1 MDKSTRPRVRK
12 QKILFFLLGICLLSF
27 AGFGYPL
34 EGYAQEA
41 IRLPEAQRMYG
52 FAAFVSA
59 YQHAMG
65 GEIEKALN
73 KLERAIKLDPYM
85 VDYYL
90 LKGYCLYT
98 LGKYEEAAKNL
109 GFYLEVRDKDT
120 FARSFMEDIRKKE
133 RYVREALAKG
143 VQINEIIL
151 SDIFNIWTKLGISPI
166 RKFFPYM
173 PTKPASLGDE
183 LVFADEIKGKLYIYR
198 KALETLKWKK
208 LYSGF
213 VGEGIVRV
221 LPIGDMEY
229 VLCFRGGRI
238 KKVKLDKKKVKD
250 VYVKDLPAG
259 ALSDAVYVGEN
270 VMAVSDFVLGKI
282 YFLDVSSG
290 EELFSWKPEGGLG
303 FEPVS
308 LDSYGPLLAIA
319 DRRSGCIYLFNAKE
333 KKKVKRFSISCK
345 PRSVAFLSSSEIAV
359 LAESGALY
367 SVPIGDGRQVRK
379 IADKAFPEAWF
390 LFRLDGKVFI
400 TDTRLFR
407 GAWLKPV
414 VSEGYLVLKNP
425 SRNQDYWEFDAK
437 MLSPFCECNRDE
449 VILEGVIEGSFAKI
463 SIVKKESKGKPMF
476 FRGERMRLDDK
487 YLELLGEKGEDLVI
501 ESKALPG
508 DLPGLI
514 RLGCFALANG
524 IRFFILMEDE
534 LPGVYQVR
542 LAELTGGR
550 LLFSKKEVDGIVYCR
565 SDLTLKVSPS
575 DLPSV
580 PGMGDDSGLLILGR
594 FGPTKVEGRL
604 PFWSTFLSF

>member
-34 EGYAQEA
+34 KGYAQEP

-198 KALETLKWKK
+198 KDLETLKWKK
-208 LYSGF
+208 LYSGS

-229 VLCFRGGRI
+229 VLCFRDGRI

-270 VMAVSDFVLGKI
+270 IMAVSDFVLGKI

-367 SVPIGDGRQVRK
+367 SVPVGDGRQVRK

-449 VILEGVIEGSFAKI
+449 VILEGVIEGSFAEI
-463 SIVKKESKGKPMF
+463 SIVNKENKGKPML
-476 FRGERMRLDDK
+476 FRGGRMRLDDK
-487 YLELLGEKGEDLVI
+487 NLELLGQKGEDLVI

>member
-1 MDKSTRPRVRK
+1 MNKSTRIRVRK

-34 EGYAQEA
+34 KGYAQEP
-41 IRLPEAQRMYG
+41 IKLPEAQRMYG

-59 YQHAMG
+59 YQHAME

-109 GFYLEVRDKDT
+109 GFYLEVRNKDT
-120 FARSFMEDIRKKE
+120 FARFFMEDIRKKE

-290 EELFSWKPEGGLG
+290 EELFSWKPEGRLG

-367 SVPIGDGRQVRK
+367 SVSVGDGRQVRK

-400 TDTRLFR
+400 IDTRLFR
-407 GAWLKPV
+407 GALLRPIVK
-414 VSEGYLVLKNP
+414 EGYLVLKNP

-437 MLSPFCECNRDE
+437 MLSPLCECNRDE
-449 VILEGVIEGSFAKI
+449 VFLEGVIEGSFAEI
-463 SIVKKESKGKPMF
+463 SIVKKESKGNHML
-476 FRGERMRLDDK
+476 FRGGRMCLDDK
-487 YLELLGEKGEDLVI
+487 NLELLGKKGEDLVI
-501 ESKALPG
+501 ESKALPS

-534 LPGVYQVR
+534 LPGVHQVR

-580 PGMGDDSGLLILGR
+580 PGMGEDSGLLILGR
-594 FGPTKVEGRL
+594 FGLTKVEGRL

>member
-1 MDKSTRPRVRK
+1 MNKNTRLCVRR
-12 QKILFFLLGICLLSF
+12 QRILFFLLGICFLSF
-27 AGFGYPL
+27 SGLGYPL
-34 EGYAQEA
+34 RGYAQEPVK
-41 IRLPEAQRMYG
+41 LPEAQRMYG
-52 FAAFVSA
+52 LAAFVSA
-59 YQHAMG
+59 YQHAMEG
-65 GEIEKALN
+65 KIGEALN

-90 LKGYCLYT
+90 LKGYCLYA

-120 FARSFMEDIRKKE
+120 FARSFMKDIRKKE
-133 RYVREALAKG
+133 RYVRESLAKG

-198 KALETLKWKK
+198 KDIKALKREKV
-208 LYSGF
+208 YSGF
-213 VGEGIVRV
+213 VGEGIVRA

-229 VLCFRGGRI
+229 VLCFRDGRI

-250 VYVKDLPAG
+250 VYEKNLTAES
-259 ALSDAVYVGEN
+259 LSDAVYVGDS
-270 VMAVSDFVLGKI
+270 VMAVSDLVLGKI

-290 EELFSWKPEGGLG
+290 EELFSWKPESGLG
-303 FEPVS
+303 FEPIS
-308 LDSYGPLLAIA
+308 LDSYGSLLAIA

-333 KKKVKRFSISCK
+333 KKKVKRVSVSCK
-345 PRSVAFLSSSEIAV
+345 PRSVAFLSSSEIEV

-367 SVPIGDGRQVRK
+367 SVPVGDGRQVRK

-390 LFRLDGKVFI
+390 LFRLEGKVFI

-449 VILEGVIEGSFAKI
+449 VILEGVIEGSFAEI
-463 SIVKKESKGKPMF
+463 SIDKKERRSEPVLFKGKRMALDEKNLEF
-476 FRGERMRLDDK
+476 MGE
-487 YLELLGEKGEDLVI
+487 EGEDLII

-508 DLPGLI
+508 DMPGLI

-534 LPGVYQVR
+534 LPGIYQVR

-550 LLFSKKEVDGIVYCR
+550 LLFSKKEVDDIVHRR

-580 PGMGDDSGLLILGR
+580 PGMGEDSGLLILGR
-594 FGPTKVEGRL
+594 FGLTKIEGRL
-604 PFWSTFLSF
+604 PFWSAFLSF